1 MWFYKILK
9 IQPKFAKYLE
19 ACYRIKLQYLQ
30 GTMSYKGTTKLG
42 GKGMG
47 GGGDNKLEGG
57 LIDYFIL
64 ANWGDVNK
72 LKYLEKKV

>member
-1 MWFYKILK
+1 
-9 IQPKFAKYLE
+9 
-19 ACYRIKLQYLQ
+19 
-30 GTMSYKGTTKLG
+30 MSYKGTTKLG
-42 GKGMG
+42 GKGMGGG

-72 LKYLEKKV
+72 LKYLEKKCN

>member
-9 IQPKFAKYLE
+9 IQPKFAKYVE

-47 GGGDNKLEGG
+47 GGGGG
-57 LIDYFIL
+57 QQTGGGADRLFYFS
-64 ANWGDVNK
+64 
-72 LKYLEKKV
+72 

>member
-1 MWFYKILK
+1 MK

-30 GTMSYKGTTKLG
+30 GTMSYKDTTKLG

-47 GGGDNKLEGG
+47 GGGGG
-57 LIDYFIL
+57 TKNGGGGGGIFFFLQM
-64 ANWGDVNK
+64 GGK
-72 LKYLEKKV
+72 GMGGGGG